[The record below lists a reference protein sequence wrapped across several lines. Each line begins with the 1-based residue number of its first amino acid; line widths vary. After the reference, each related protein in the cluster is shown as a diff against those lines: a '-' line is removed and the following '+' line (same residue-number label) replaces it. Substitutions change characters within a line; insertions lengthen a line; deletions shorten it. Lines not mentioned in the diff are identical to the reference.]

1 MQCKD
6 DIVERKSKST
16 GGSLMEWM
24 PAESFLAGIKPSC
37 YECISQ
43 VPPDVLKKL
52 EKFPRFSVHPGYDI
66 FFRDERARDGFTK
79 AAENLSRDSAE
90 FHRLLGL
97 ALGFPPRAVD
107 FYVKSISGE
116 LNREQFYE
124 QKVGLYHAG
133 VWCAGHKRDLVE
145 NMGWLWERY
154 PYHDQS
160 RVATYHNNDRQAY
173 PVQYGDYETLHRLAE
188 KLNKASAPVNEI

>member
-1 MQCKD
+1 
-6 DIVERKSKST
+6 
-16 GGSLMEWM
+16 MEWM
-24 PAESFLAGIKPSC
+24 PTESFLAGIKPSS
-37 YECISQ
+37 YECLAQ
-43 VPPDVLKKL
+43 LPPDALKKL

-66 FFRDERARDGFTK
+66 FFRDEPERDGFAK
-79 AAENLSRDSAE
+79 AVENLSRDSTE

-107 FYVKSISGE
+107 FYVKRISGE

-133 VWCAGHKRDLVE
+133 VWCAGHKRDIVE

-160 RVATYHNNDRQAY
+160 KVATYHNNDRQAY

-188 KLNKASAPVNEI
+188 RLNKASDPVDGT